1 MNRRRIAAVVTGAW
15 LALAVSA
22 ALPLHSQTTNPAGAP
37 EKAAEYEKRLS
48 AIREDIDRLRGKLG
62 EEANREKTVLSEIDR
77 LAVKKRLLQSE
88 WNLLQV
94 QLSQTQADRDVIG
107 KSIPEMA
114 GALSADRD
122 RLARVLV
129 TLYKHGRFS
138 VARYAL
144 EARDLRTFID
154 QVHALETVA
163 AAQNKLITDFADR
176 LKELGQADR
185 ALGEKESEIAALTA
199 QSADKRKE
207 LATEETQDKTLIAQ
221 INSNRKTYEQSIA
234 ELNRRAQELEA
245 LIRKLQAQPLPAP
258 LPGPPFAETKGK
270 LAWPVGG
277 KVTQS
282 YGLQL
287 GSFNTKTQNN
297 GIEITPPPS
306 GDLTIKAIHSGKVV
320 YADFFPSY
328 GNLLILDH
336 GGGYHSLYGHCAEF
350 LVRNGDIV
358 APGTPLAIAGDTASL
373 SGVSLYFEIRYLT
386 KPVDPLLWLRRR

>member
-1 MNRRRIAAVVTGAW
+1 MNRRRIAA
-15 LALAVSA
+15 AVMGGWFAFASSA
-22 ALPLHSQTTNPAGAP
+22 AFSILAQTGKPAEEPA
-37 EKAAEYEKRLS
+37 KAGEYEKRL
-48 AIREDIDRLRGKLG
+48 AEIRADIDRLRGKLG
-62 EEANREKTVLSEIDR
+62 AEEKREKTVLSEIDR
-77 LAVKKRLLQSE
+77 IAVKKRLLQSE

-94 QLSQTQADRDVIG
+94 QLSQTRADRDVIG
-107 KSIPEMA
+107 KSIPEMLD
-114 GALSADRD
+114 ALTADRD
-122 RLARVLV
+122 RLARVLL

-144 EARDLRTFID
+144 EARDLRTFIG
-154 QVHALETVA
+154 QVRALESVA

-185 ALGEKESEIAALTA
+185 ALGEKEAEIAVLTE
-199 QSADKRKE
+199 QSAAKRKE
-207 LATEETQDKTLIAQ
+207 LETEERNDKDQ
-221 INSNRKTYEQSIA
+221 ISRIKSNRKTYEQSIA
-234 ELNRRAQELEA
+234 ELNRRAQELEN
-245 LIRKLQAQPLPAP
+245 LIRKLEAQPLPGP
-258 LPGPPFAETKGK
+258 LPGLPFAQTKGS
-270 LAWPVGG
+270 LAWPVSG
-277 KVTQS
+277 KITQN

-297 GIEITPPPS
+297 GIEITPPAGS
-306 GDLTIKAIHSGKVV
+306 DLTIKAIHSGKVV

-350 LVRNGDIV
+350 LVHNGDIV
-358 APGTPLAIAGDTASL
+358 TPGTPLAVAGDTASP